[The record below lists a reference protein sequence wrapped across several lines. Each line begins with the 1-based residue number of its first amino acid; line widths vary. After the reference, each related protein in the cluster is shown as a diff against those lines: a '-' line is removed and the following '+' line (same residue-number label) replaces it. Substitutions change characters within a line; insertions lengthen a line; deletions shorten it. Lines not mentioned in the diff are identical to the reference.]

1 MKPGRFK
8 LTVSYNGGFLA
19 SSVSADL
26 EYRIELPIRLLG
38 EKERVS
44 MKFQTHTEV
53 PVSDSPEFVR
63 NVNLVEDLLE
73 VTGVKAKITEKV
85 KELKGFFDK
94 LFHK

>member
-1 MKPGRFK
+1 
-8 LTVSYNGGFLA
+8 
-19 SSVSADL
+19 
-26 EYRIELPIRLLG
+26 
-38 EKERVS
+38 